1 MRALLALPLLLA
13 GCAAMTPA
21 PGASGGADQASAR
34 DCAVAAAVA
43 REHYRFGA
51 DNVPPPLWT
60 PVERADGGR
69 FHWRCDWAAHG
80 LAFAE
85 TFDPEA
91 PAEPGRTRWVKFEPP
106 IYDGDG
112 ARVATGILHGPLA
125 GMGHECRLRSGV
137 AGWTVVEC
145 RSTWIS

>member
-1 MRALLALPLLLA
+1 MRALILPPLLLA
-13 GCAAMTPA
+13 ACAPVTPA
-21 PGASGGADQASAR
+21 PGAGGGADQASAR
-34 DCAVAAAVA
+34 DCAVAAVVA

-85 TFDPEA
+85 TFDPDA
-91 PAEPGRTRWVKFEPP
+91 PAQPGRTRWVKFEAPRYEGERAF
-106 IYDGDG
+106 IE
-112 ARVATGILHGPLA
+112 TGVLHGPLA
-125 GMGHECRLRSGV
+125 GTGHACELRREGRGWRLVACRG
-137 AGWTVVEC
+137 
-145 RSTWIS
+145 TWIS